1 MPNPEVL
8 LAVGRR
14 VHLVLLFLSTSGN
27 MAVAISSLI
36 LSPKSLRKSHGY
48 LVGSPWQ
55 WRKLV
60 FPIFLSSISFS
71 WSVWLGWLIPCA
83 GELGGPNCRLM
94 RSRGSGRDI
103 LQQLRRWMKIQVCFF
118 ANLSVYS
125 EWQEF
130 GFFSSGCCRPNFFH
144 WECPLDPCSLWMA
157 WLAPSPSKQKK
168 VKLPI

>member
-1 MPNPEVL
+1 MLSLSYRGRQYTMILFPGPMMPNPEVL

-103 LQQLRRWMKIQVCFF
+103 LQQLRR
-118 ANLSVYS
+118 
-125 EWQEF
+125 
-130 GFFSSGCCRPNFFH
+130 
-144 WECPLDPCSLWMA
+144 
-157 WLAPSPSKQKK
+157 
-168 VKLPI
+168 